1 MSKKKDTIFHLDAQ
15 TGEISTEPPG
25 DPVLIN
31 ARHLQLCLLTKY
43 DANGWDYTAEH
54 INIADINVLVGN
66 LPKYS
71 PHGGTVHINYDEA
84 IKKTYKHILKE
95 TREGNRNRCP
105 FCGSED
111 VRPREDW
118 TGAFVQCKHCGATGP
133 RTSSTEE
140 AKKAWRKRTWQ
151 KKRH

>member
-1 MSKKKDTIFHLDAQ
+1 M
-15 TGEISTEPPG
+15 
-25 DPVLIN
+25 LIN

-71 PHGGTVHINYDEA
+71 QQVGAVHINYDEA
-84 IKKTYKHILKE
+84 IKKAYKQIVKE

-111 VRPREDW
+111 TRPRESMGGW
-118 TGAFVQCKHCGATGP
+118 WIQCKHCGTTGP
-133 RTSSTEE
+133 VTASKDD
-140 AKKAWRKRTWQ
+140 AIKAWRKRIWQ
-151 KKRH
+151 KKKH

>member
-1 MSKKKDTIFHLDAQ
+1 MKVKEKPLFLDSI
-15 TGEISTEPPG
+15 TGEISNEPG
-25 DPVLIN
+25 EPVLIN

-71 PHGGTVHINYDEA
+71 QQAGAVHVNCDEA
-84 IKKTYKHILKE
+84 IRKAYKQIVKE

-111 VRPREDW
+111 TRPREGMEGW
-118 TGAFVQCKHCGATGP
+118 WIQCKHCGATGP
-133 RTSSTEE
+133 VAASKDDAKRT
-140 AKKAWRKRTWQ
+140 WRKRTWQ
-151 KKRH
+151 KKKN

>member
-1 MSKKKDTIFHLDAQ
+1 MKAKEKPLFLDSI
-15 TGEISTEPPG
+15 TGEISDTPQE
-25 DPVLIN
+25 PVLIN
-31 ARHLQLCLLTKY
+31 ARHLQHCLLTKY

-71 PHGGTVHINYDEA
+71 QQAGAVHINYDKA
-84 IKKTYKHILKE
+84 IKKAYKQIVKE

-111 VRPREDW
+111 VRPRYAASGWYTE
-118 TGAFVQCKHCGATGP
+118 CGRCRATGP
-133 RTSSTEE
+133 VAASKDDAKRT
-140 AKKAWRKRTWQ
+140 WRKRIWQ
-151 KKRH
+151 KKKH

>member
-1 MSKKKDTIFHLDAQ
+1 MKVKEKPLFLDSI
-15 TGEISTEPPG
+15 TGEITDEPQE
-25 DPVLIN
+25 PVLIN
-31 ARHLQLCLLTKY
+31 ARHLQHCLRTKY

-71 PHGGTVHINYDEA
+71 QQGGAVHINCDEA
-84 IKKTYKHILKE
+84 IRKAYKQIVKE

-111 VRPREDW
+111 IKPIKVRQD
-118 TGAFVQCKHCGATGP
+118 VQYMYCERCAASGP
-133 RTSSTEE
+133 MGSSEEE
-140 AKKAWRKRTWQ
+140 ARKLWRKRIWQ
-151 KKRH
+151 KKKH

>member
-1 MSKKKDTIFHLDAQ
+1 MKVKEIPMFIDSV
-15 TGEISTEPPG
+15 TGEITDEPQE
-25 DPVLIN
+25 PVLIN
-31 ARHLQLCLLTKY
+31 ARHLQHCLLTKY

-71 PHGGTVHINYDEA
+71 QQGGAVHINCDEA
-84 IKKTYKHILKE
+84 IRKAYKQIVKE

-111 VRPREDW
+111 IRPTKSVIGYW
-118 TGAFVQCKHCGATGP
+118 MACGSCGVTGP
-133 RTSSTEE
+133 TAPTEKE
-140 AKKAWRKRTWQ
+140 ARKLWRKRIWQ
-151 KKRH
+151 KKKH